1 MGKQKS
7 SALRIGLLFISPVLI
22 GYAVFIIVPLIMTL
36 YLSLTDYS
44 IGARQTDFIGLSNY
58 KDMFSGKDSFFW
70 PSIKATAYYVLLS
83 VPLGIAASFLIA
95 VLLNRKIAFRG
106 FFRSIFYLPVVI
118 PLASSC
124 VIWMWML
131 QPDFGIVNYALE
143 SIGLPG
149 FHWLSSENTVIPTF
163 ILFSLWISGGTIV
176 IFLAGL
182 QSIPS
187 HLYEA
192 IEVDGGNA
200 WHRLRY
206 ITIPMSSS
214 VIFFNTVMAF
224 ISALQTFVQPAIM
237 TGGGSGG
244 LGQMGGPNNSSLLIV
259 AYIFQNGF
267 RFSEMGMASAGAM
280 ILFLIA
286 MVFTLLLFRFGRSW
300 VYYEGDG
307 RR

>member
-1 MGKQKS
+1 MGKQKTS
-7 SALRIGLLFISPVLI
+7 PLRIGLLFISPVLI
-22 GYAVFIIVPLIMTL
+22 GYVIFIVVPLIMTL
-36 YLSLTDYS
+36 YLSMTDYS
-44 IGARQTDFIGLSNY
+44 IGANQTHFIGLSNF
-58 KDMFSGKDSFFW
+58 KDMLTGKDNFFW
-70 PSIKATAYYVLLS
+70 PSMKATGYYVLVS
-83 VPLGIAASFLIA
+83 VPLGITVSFLIA
-95 VLLNRKIAFRG
+95 VLLNRKIALRG
-106 FFRSIFYLPVVI
+106 FFRSVFYLPVVI

-131 QPDFGIVNYALE
+131 QPDFGIINAALE
-143 SIGLPG
+143 SVGVPG
-149 FHWLSSENTVIPTF
+149 PRWLSSEDAVIPTF

-192 IEVDGGNA
+192 IEIDGGNA

-214 VIFFNTVMAF
+214 VIFFNLVMGF
-224 ISALQTFVQPAIM
+224 INALQTFVQPAIM

-267 RFSEMGMASAGAM
+267 RFSDMGMASAGAM

-286 MVFTLLLFRFGRSW
+286 MVFTLLIFRFGKSW